1 MLWIHDMK
9 VSGVIC
15 RVVVAN
21 LEWITLCLNVGMP
34 ADALKNCLA
43 TVVLMSSIDDLK
55 RKFYKQ
61 VPNMRILFVILPPL
75 LLDCFTHNQRPR
87 FVLDPIAE

>member
-9 VSGVIC
+9 IPGVIC

-21 LEWITLCLNVGMP
+21 LKWIALCLDVGMP
-34 ADALKNCLA
+34 ANTLKNCLA
-43 TVVLMSSIDDLK
+43 TVVLVSSINDLK
-55 RKFYKQ
+55 RKFHKQ

-75 LLDCFTHNQRPR
+75 LLYCFAHFLQ
-87 FVLDPIAE
+87 PIVVI

>member
-9 VSGVIC
+9 VPGVIC

-21 LEWITLCLNVGMP
+21 LEWITLCLDICVP

-55 RKFYKQ
+55 REFHKQ